1 MPFIQT
7 KTNVSVSKELEL
19 SLKTAFGKAIELIP
33 GKSERWLML
42 SFSDN
47 ERMWFVGDDA
57 PLAYLSVKLFGAA
70 SDGAYDALTAKLTE
84 IVSAQLNIPSSRIY
98 VKYEEIDHWG
108 WNGSNF

>member
-1 MPFIQT
+1 MP
-7 KTNVSVSKELEL
+7 KEQEL

>member
-1 MPFIQT
+1 MPFIST
-7 KTNVSVSKELEL
+7 KTNVSVSKEQEL
-19 SLKTAFGKAIELIP
+19 RLKTEFGKAIELIP

-42 SFSDN
+42 SFSDS
-47 ERMWFVGDDA
+47 ERMWFVGDDV

-70 SDGAYDALTAKLTE
+70 SDSAYDALTAKLTE
-84 IVSAQLNIPSSRIY
+84 IVSQELDIPSSRIY

>member
-7 KTNVSVSKELEL
+7 KTNVSISKEQEM

-42 SFSDN
+42 GFSDN

-57 PLAYLSVKLFGAA
+57 SLAYISVKLFGSA
-70 SDGAYDALTAKLTE
+70 SDSAYDALTAKLTE
-84 IVSAQLNIPSSRIY
+84 IVSSELGVSASRIY

>member
-7 KTNVSVSKELEL
+7 KTNVSVSKEQEL

-42 SFSDN
+42 SFSDK

-70 SDGAYDALTAKLTE
+70 SDSAYDALTAKLTE

>member
-7 KTNVSVSKELEL
+7 KTNVSVSKEQEI
-19 SLKTAFGKAIELIP
+19 SLKAAFGKAIELIP

-84 IVSAQLNIPSSRIY
+84 IVSAELDIPSSRIY

>member
-7 KTNVSVSKELEL
+7 KTNVSISKEQEM

-42 SFSDN
+42 GFSDN

-57 PLAYLSVKLFGAA
+57 PLAYISVKLFGSA
-70 SDGAYDALTAKLTE
+70 SDSAYDALTAKLTE
-84 IVSAQLNIPSSRIY
+84 IVSSELGVSALRIY

>member
-7 KTNVSVSKELEL
+7 KTNVSISKEQEM

-42 SFSDN
+42 GFSDN

-57 PLAYLSVKLFGAA
+57 PLAYISVKLFGSA
-70 SDGAYDALTAKLTE
+70 SDSAYDALTANLTE
-84 IVSAQLNIPSSRIY
+84 IVSSELGVSASRIY

>member
-7 KTNVSVSKELEL
+7 KTNVSVSKEQETR
-19 SLKTAFGKAIELIP
+19 LKTAFGKAIELIP

-42 SFSDN
+42 GFSDN

-57 PLAYLSVKLFGAA
+57 PIAYLSVKLFGGA
-70 SDGAYDALTAKLTE
+70 SDSAYDALTAKLTE
-84 IVSAQLNIPSSRIY
+84 IVSVELGIQPSRIY

>member
-1 MPFIQT
+1 MPFIST
-7 KTNVSVSKELEL
+7 KTNVSVSKEQEL
-19 SLKTAFGKAIELIP
+19 RLKTEFGKAIELIP

-42 SFSDN
+42 SFSDS

-70 SDGAYDALTAKLTE
+70 SDSAYYALTAKLTE
-84 IVSAQLNIPSSRIY
+84 IVSQELDIPSSRIY

>member
-7 KTNVSVSKELEL
+7 KTNVSISKEQEL
-19 SLKTAFGKAIELIP
+19 SHKAAYGKAIELIP

-42 SFSDN
+42 DFADN

-57 PLAYLSVKLFGAA
+57 PLAYLSVKLFGGA
-70 SDGAYDALTAKLTE
+70 SDSAYDALTAKLTE
-84 IVSAQLNIPSSRIY
+84 TVSVELGVPASRIY
-98 VKYEEIDHWG
+98 IKYEEIDHWG